1 MQKEE
6 MQERLIAL
14 KEELC
19 RMSPEALEEIEREAT
34 QRHNC
39 EEEPPNTTL
48 AAAKKNKPGKNAG
61 KIAKKGKKKSRT

>member
-1 MQKEE
+1 

-19 RMSPEALEEIEREAT
+19 RVSPEALEEIEREAT

-39 EEEPPNTTL
+39 EEEPMS
-48 AAAKKNKPGKNAG
+48 AAKKSKVTKNSSKIAKKNK
-61 KIAKKGKKKSRT
+61 KKGRA